1 MTVDSVS
8 LNLSVTDCIFIFVK
22 LSLLGYF
29 TKHFDTSEFGQDGG
43 ILIYMWE
50 RKWEHLEV
58 RFSQSQISQDWKLI
72 FTDSKFSILSTILY
86 CLFQLVW
93 DLIISNM

>member
-1 MTVDSVS
+1 MNMTVDSVS

-43 ILIYMWE
+43 ILIYM
-50 RKWEHLEV
+50 
-58 RFSQSQISQDWKLI
+58 
-72 FTDSKFSILSTILY
+72 
-86 CLFQLVW
+86 
-93 DLIISNM
+93 